1 MLTVIA
7 VEIRVISTEV
17 KSGRQLDKE

>member
-7 VEIRVISTEV
+7 VEIRVIFTEV